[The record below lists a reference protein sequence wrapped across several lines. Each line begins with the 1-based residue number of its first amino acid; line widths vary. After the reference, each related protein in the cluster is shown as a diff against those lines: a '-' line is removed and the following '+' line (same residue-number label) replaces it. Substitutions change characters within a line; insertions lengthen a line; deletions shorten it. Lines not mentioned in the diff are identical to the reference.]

1 MEEVKIVR
9 EGMDEVIENF
19 GHMLHAEVI
28 NCFYIYRIYVN
39 FEVLAQPLS
48 LVEIKGIPK
57 WWNVAHYNFV
67 KSGCYQYRDKYLL
80 LFFTELLSW
89 MNELLNF
96 IHIFTWILGDE
107 QVISVCKHFFE

>member
-1 MEEVKIVR
+1 VEEVKIVR

-19 GHMLHAEVI
+19 GHMIHAEVI

-57 WWNVAHYNFV
+57 
-67 KSGCYQYRDKYLL
+67 
-80 LFFTELLSW
+80 
-89 MNELLNF
+89 
-96 IHIFTWILGDE
+96 
-107 QVISVCKHFFE
+107 